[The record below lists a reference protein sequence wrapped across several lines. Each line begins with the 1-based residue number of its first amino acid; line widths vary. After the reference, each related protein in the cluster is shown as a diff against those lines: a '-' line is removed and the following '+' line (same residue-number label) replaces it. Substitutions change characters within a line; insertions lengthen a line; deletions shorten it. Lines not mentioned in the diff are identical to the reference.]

1 MLCNNL
7 TLLRDQHLFPAA
19 VRPAE
24 APVFQ
29 RDARVVG
36 FAVVNIAEPDR
47 AFGPLP
53 AFIGRVLPRA
63 VRAGQKQCCQQP
75 RAIRKRLIGIGGDP
89 SGEPALSERDGQ
101 FVLLAQQR
109 RQIIGLYLQARRIAC
124 PAGSQKEISDPL
136 PVQKR
141 FVDAECGDFQ
151 FCCCTGARG
160 KVLSENRADLADIL

>member
-1 MLCNNL
+1 MQNSGRLEAFVLCNDL

-36 FAVVNIAEPDR
+36 FAVVNIAEPDW

-53 AFIGRVLPRA
+53 AFVGRIFPRA
-63 VRAGQKQCCQQP
+63 VRVGQMQCCQQT
-75 RAIRKRLIGIGGDP
+75 RAVRNRLINTGRNP
-89 SGEPALSERDGQ
+89 SGEPALSERNGQ

-109 RQIIGLYLQARRIAC
+109 RQIIGLHLQSRRIAC
-124 PAGSQKEISDPL
+124 PAGSQKEIPASL
-136 PVQKR
+136 LHR
-141 FVDAECGDFQ
+141 
-151 FCCCTGARG
+151 GAR
-160 KVLSENRADLADIL
+160 